1 MFNPI
6 EWIRSSIRRKA
17 IIGLLVILLSAV
29 FLTGLSIV
37 GQARKFII
45 LEAQRRA
52 SSVAR
57 FVGNNLGATVVSY
70 NDSAK
75 IKLAMDSICADSSIL
90 YATFFDE
97 KGNILASSCSKGRD
111 LGSGSLPLSELYDL
125 PEGGNRFHLYGDVL
139 EVYRRVTLKAGG
151 GKSFLLLGLNVSEVR
166 AVTSKITRLIAVNAF
181 IVYIISLLVLIVA
194 VNRFAE
200 PLETLTDGIRDVG
213 EGRTP
218 QPVAVQGHDEVA
230 SLTIAFNQMITDLER
245 SREEVQRYH
254 EHLEGMV
261 QDRTEALNRANNELV
276 EINVTLKSAN
286 EKLLELDK
294 LKSNFLGIATHELKT
309 PLAVVEGYLD
319 SLKDGF
325 AGDLSE
331 TQLGVVNETL
341 QSCGRMGDLISDM
354 LDLTKIEA
362 GKMPIEK
369 RTVPVI
375 RPVEKVV
382 GQMVPLV
389 QKKKLTLDVVDEN
402 MGVTAV
408 FDEDRIIQVLVNLIG
423 NAVKFTPEGGTIR
436 VYAEPHPEMQPPVV
450 AVSVMDTG
458 IGISSDELP
467 HVFEEFAQVGPPGK
481 EEGTGLGLAICKRIV
496 VAHGGE
502 IYVESK
508 LGRGSRFT
516 FTIPLGGKG
525 KFEV

>member
-17 IIGLLVILLSAV
+17 IVGLLVILLSAI

-37 GQARKFII
+37 SQAKKFII

-57 FVGNNLGATVVSY
+57 FVGNNLGATVASY
-70 NDSAK
+70 NDSAR
-75 IKLAMDSICADSSIL
+75 IKLIMDGICADSSIL

-97 KGNILASSCSKGRD
+97 KGTIIASSCSKGQGQ
-111 LGSGSLPLSELYDL
+111 GSGSLPLSELYNLSD
-125 PEGGNRFHLYGDVL
+125 EGNRFHLYGNVL
-139 EVYRRVTLKAGG
+139 EVYRHVILKNGAE
-151 GKSFLLLGLNVSEVR
+151 KPFLLLGLDVSEVQ
-166 AVTSKITRLIAVNAF
+166 AVTSKITRLIAINAF
-181 IVYIISLLVLIVA
+181 IVYIIGLLVLIVA

-218 QPVAVQGHDEVA
+218 QPVVVQGQDEVA
-230 SLTIAFNQMITDLER
+230 SLTIAFNKMITDLER
-245 SREEVQRYH
+245 SREEVQSYQ

-261 QDRTEALNRANNELV
+261 QDRTDALNRANSELV

-325 AGDLSE
+325 AGELSG

-341 QSCGRMGDLISDM
+341 LSCGRMADLISDM

-369 RTVPVI
+369 RTVSVI
-375 RPVEKVV
+375 RPVEKVA
-382 GQMVPLV
+382 GQMVPLL
-389 QKKKLTLDVVDEN
+389 QKKNLTLEIADGN
-402 MGVTAV
+402 MGVKAV
-408 FDEDRIIQVLVNLIG
+408 FDEDRIVQVLVNLIG
-423 NAVKFTPEGGTIR
+423 NAVKFTPGGGTIT
-436 VYAEPHPEMQPPVV
+436 VHAEIHSDAKPPTV
-450 AVSVMDTG
+450 AISVSDTG
-458 IGISSDELP
+458 IGISSDDLH

-481 EEGTGLGLAICKRIV
+481 EEGTGLGLAICRRIV

-502 IYVESK
+502 IWVESK
-508 LGRGSRFT
+508 LSQGSTFT
-516 FTIPLGGKG
+516 FTIPLG
-525 KFEV
+525 